1 MYKGNERMKRQRK
14 KWISVLLWLIAGIVL
29 AIAAGLVFIRI
40 RTYQAMPEAVTLL
53 DESHVT
59 VEEDWIRVDSDSN
72 RGNIV
77 LYQGGLVEPEA
88 YLPLADQLSE
98 IGYRVFIPYM
108 PINLAILGSDKI
120 DDILEMYE
128 DEEKW
133 WLGGHSLGGTS
144 ASIYASDEHD
154 KINGLFFLAAY
165 PNDGSD
171 LSDLE
176 IPVLSIT
183 GTQDEILNRESYES
197 ASSNLPV
204 GTEFY
209 QIEGGNHSNFGY
221 YGFQNGDGESL
232 ISREEQHEEVA
243 EKLDDFIQRHQ

>member
-1 MYKGNERMKRQRK
+1 M
-14 KWISVLLWLIAGIVL
+14 WLIAGIVL

>member
-1 MYKGNERMKRQRK
+1 MKRQRK
-14 KWISVLLWLIAGIVL
+14 KWISVLLWLIACI
-29 AIAAGLVFIRI
+29 AIAAAAGLVFIRI

-98 IGYRVFIPYM
+98 KGFRVFIPYM
-108 PINLAILGSDKI
+108 PLNLSILGSDKI

-128 DEEKW
+128 GEEEW

-144 ASIYASDEHD
+144 ASIYASDNHD
-154 KINGLFFLAAY
+154 KIDGLFFLASY

-171 LSDLE
+171 LSDLNL
-176 IPVLSIT
+176 PVLLIT
-183 GTQDEILNRESYES
+183 GTLDEILNRESFDS
-197 ASSNLPV
+197 AASNLPLA
-204 GTEFY
+204 TEFY

-221 YGFQNGDGESL
+221 YGFQDGDGESM

-243 EKLDDFIQRHQ
+243 ERLDDFIQRHQ